1 MSVAQK
7 RMTWP
12 PLPPGLPERKI
23 EVRLTR
29 DVPTFAGDIKAGT
42 VLQVISVTVMK
53 GNQGISGLPVESI
66 EFLREQESRPD
77 NKADPPPPIVEP
89 AAPITDDFDM

>member
-12 PLPPGLPERKI
+12 PLPPGLPARKI

-29 DVPTFAGDIKAGT
+29 DVPTFSGDIKAGT
-42 VLQVISVTVMK
+42 VLQVISLTAMT
-53 GNQGISGLPVESI
+53 GNRGISGLPVESV
-66 EFLREQESRPD
+66 EFLHERESPPV

-89 AAPITDDFDM
+89 AAPTMDDFDM